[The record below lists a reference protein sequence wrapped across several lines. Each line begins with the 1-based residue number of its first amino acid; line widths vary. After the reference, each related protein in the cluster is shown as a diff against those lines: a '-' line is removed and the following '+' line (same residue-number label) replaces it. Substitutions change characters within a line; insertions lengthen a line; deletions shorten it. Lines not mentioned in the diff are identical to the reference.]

1 VAIFGKKIV
10 SKKRL
15 IWRRTCIVVGA
26 ILGIVLLLLIAVTV
40 ILVTPKA
47 RTAVLQKCVE
57 EINERTDLDVDLGRL
72 YLSPFHHSPMILYR
86 AYKGKEDLP
95 LHIEI
100 DSLYIGHRGQDTLLY
115 VHGLRLQGCMKKPEN
130 EEPKDDFLARTIV
143 VDQLLLDQTI
153 VHSDTLI
160 DAVGINAILDH
171 LHVKSPGLNIA
182 KGKYPMHGL
191 ELADAFIGI
200 DLRDTSSD
208 TEDTISSSTPMAFDV
223 QDGELS
229 NVRFVLN
236 PMGLDIRAGSL
247 STNVLADVGDNLYD
261 ARRLN
266 IGNASLTLESLYLPF
281 DTIYGDALVDL
292 DAGLI
297 NSNGL
302 HARSDEFGA
311 KADLMATTFN
321 LETMRV
327 DLAGNA
333 DYRGS
338 KAKLRGF
345 YDIDD
350 EAYDMLVNV
359 EHVDISP
366 FLKDLHHVE
375 LAGEIHAQG
384 KGIDLYSRA
393 MKCKV
398 AMNLTDCIYDDINV
412 SGLMLDAELVNKTVT
427 GNLHLPVTMTDS
439 DIRLKAE
446 TEHQFFVS
454 DFLTPE
460 RMNVDYHTQM
470 KHVVA
475 HVSGED
481 FDFDYLNL
489 DFTTDT
495 ATSLNMVTQGLTIDA
510 QSPMHVLRLVD
521 DIQPVLGAVT
531 DTTFVQSIVSLQDLT
546 KLDTLR
552 RLIPNL
558 QAEIQL
564 TKGSPVQAII
574 ERLGMDINEVT
585 VSLQSDASQT
595 DLALNASIPDIDH
608 PEDTLHIPAVNA
620 AMRVSMT
627 EGQTTA
633 SLRANTNI
641 TNGVMSLDKLRT
653 DAKLQLDLE
662 RDGRELSG
670 TGQLALNSLVYNGME
685 LGNRTADILISPSKQ
700 YENAIQAD
708 LRLDDIPMELVS
720 GIIQMEDIDLDGI
733 VRAKAT
739 VDGLPAQLDISAEVW
754 PIDVSAKYKP
764 YDVKLNLGETPIVMV
779 HNNVELNDVRIYSAD
794 SSYLALNGGMDLNTM
809 RLDVDWAADGFSPT
823 KLEKNGPFPVYGDL
837 ATDIRG
843 RVTGPLD
850 SIHANVDVTILPT
863 TDLTY
868 PIGKKN
874 LAQVKPH
881 GTANV
886 QYNTIDGELNLGGRI
901 NVDEGLVRYSPK
913 LYPMIPFQV
922 DSGSYVAL
930 NGSIGQ
936 TILHLSASQQVKSDV
951 QSAGEET
958 RRVVFNTG
966 VRVEGVLDSIGI
978 NTIGFFLEAPE
989 DETITRELAA
999 MDEDTREGIAA
1010 ALLATGM
1017 YMGESNEA
1025 AHKNG
1030 YALNSI
1036 INSRINAAMANS
1048 KLGKFL
1054 DVDISSGETEHA
1066 SGKTSDMNIAI
1077 SKTLF
1082 KDKLRITI
1090 GSTITDS
1097 PEVNKANGLLSL
1109 ISADYKLTKSGNVFL
1124 RAFSQRDYE
1133 NILEGELTKSGVGAR
1148 ATKQWKRNHI
1158 MKSSGDTITRTYN
1171 LMADADIAYRSNNTL
1186 GPNLTLAHSTKNL
1199 LGRGETFTVKGYG
1212 AYYGALS
1219 DRIPGDPKKTDTY
1232 KFGIDAALVFPYLH
1246 WVGNNNPEGDTRYR
1260 IGYKYEN
1267 IAGGYGVHK
1276 FFGAFSY
1283 FIRTSNY
1290 VTHVLTPASL
1300 SVIRVKAE
1308 SEELAQEAAEHP
1320 ELIKVLAGN
1329 EFVPSFGYGITYN
1342 DYRTRRTVNTM
1353 IDVEIKDAG
1362 NLVNSVYCLFGYS
1375 WNEIDKTIA
1384 GIPYNQFVK
1393 LTAELWN
1400 RFNLTDRVC
1409 IATRLFAGANLNLGN
1424 SDSAPLSESFY
1435 AGGPNSLRAAAP
1447 YAYGPGNYHSTRF
1460 NQNFFHAGDVKL
1472 EANLELRFPIVWKIN
1487 GAVFVDAGNVW
1498 SVRNTRDL
1506 LSPEDYELLVEAFG
1520 LTEDL
1525 WDGIIGNPYLAKQIA
1540 LGTGAGLRLDID
1552 GLVIRLDLGV
1562 GIHAPYQTYKYD
1574 EDFNPDLTRPITTYY
1589 NMPSVLDGLRLN
1601 FGIGYPF

>member
-1 VAIFGKKIV
+1 V
-10 SKKRL
+10 SRKRL
-15 IWRRTCIVVGA
+15 IWKRTRIVIGA
-26 ILGIVLLLLIAVTV
+26 ILGIVLLLLIAVTIV
-40 ILVTPKA
+40 LVTPKA
-47 RTAVLQKCVE
+47 RTAVLQKCVA

-72 YLSPFHHSPMILYR
+72 YLSPFHHSPMMLYR

-100 DSLYIGHRGQDTLLY
+100 DSLYIGHRGHDTLLY

-130 EEPKDDFLARTIV
+130 GEPKDDFLARTIV
-143 VDQLLLDQTI
+143 VDQLLLDQAT

-160 DAVGINAILDH
+160 DAVGIDALLGHLD
-171 LHVKSPGLNIA
+171 VKSPGLNIA
-182 KGKYPMHGL
+182 KGEYPLHGL
-191 ELADAFIGI
+191 ELADAYIGI
-200 DLRDTSSD
+200 ELCNTETKD
-208 TEDTISSSTPMAFDV
+208 EDTISTSTPMAFEV
-223 QDGELS
+223 PDGELR
-229 NVRFVLN
+229 NVQFVLN
-236 PMGLDIRAGSL
+236 PMGLEIRAGSL

-261 ARRLN
+261 VRRLN
-266 IGNASLTLESLYLPF
+266 IGNASLTRKSLYLPF

-292 DAGLI
+292 DTGLI

-302 HARSDEFGA
+302 HAHSDEFGA
-311 KADLMATTFN
+311 KADLMATTLN

-327 DLAGNA
+327 DLAGDA

-338 KAKLRGF
+338 KANLRGF

-359 EHVDISP
+359 EQVDISP
-366 FLKDLHHVE
+366 FLKDRHHVE
-375 LAGEIHAQG
+375 IAGEIHAQG
-384 KGIDLYSRA
+384 KGIDLDSPE

-398 AMNLTDCIYDDINV
+398 AMNLTDGIYDDINV
-412 SGLMLDAELVNKTVT
+412 SGLKLDAELANKAVA
-427 GNLHLPVTMTDS
+427 GKLHLPVTMTDS

-446 TEHQFFVS
+446 TEHQFRAS
-454 DFLTPE
+454 DFLTPK

-475 HVSGED
+475 HVAGED
-481 FDFDYLNL
+481 FDVDYLNL
-489 DFTTDT
+489 DFTTNT
-495 ATSLNMVTQGLTIDA
+495 ATSLKMATQGLTIDA

-521 DIQPVLGAVT
+521 DVQPLLGIVT
-531 DTTFVQSIVSLQDLT
+531 DTAFVQSIVSLQDLT
-546 KLDTLR
+546 MLDMLR
-552 RLIPNL
+552 RLIPNM

-574 ERLGMDINEVT
+574 ERVGVDINEVT
-585 VSLQSDASQT
+585 MSLKSDAFQS
-595 DLALNASIPDIDH
+595 DLALNASIPCINHTDD
-608 PEDTLHIPAVNA
+608 DSTGLRLPAATAVIRVN
-620 AMRVSMT
+620 MT
-627 EGQTTA
+627 EGKTTA
-633 SLRANTNI
+633 SLTANTNI
-641 TNGVMSLDKLRT
+641 TDGVMSVDKLRT
-653 DAKLQLDLE
+653 DATLQLNLE
-662 RDGRELSG
+662 RNRRELSG
-670 TGQLALNSLVYNGME
+670 TGHLALDGLIYDGME
-685 LGNRTADILISPSKQ
+685 LGDRTADILISPSKQ

-708 LRLDDIPMELVS
+708 VRLDDIPLELVS
-720 GIIQMEDIDLDGI
+720 SIIQRDDLDLNGI

-739 VDGLPAQLDISAEVW
+739 ADGLPAQLDLSAEVW
-754 PIDVSAKYKP
+754 PIDVSVKYKP

-809 RLDVDWAADGFSPT
+809 RLDVGLAADSFSPA
-823 KLEKNGPFPVYGDL
+823 KLEPNGPIPVHGNL

-843 RVTGPLD
+843 RVAGPLD
-850 SIHANVDVTILPT
+850 SIHANVDVTILHT

-868 PIGKKN
+868 PIDKKN

-881 GTANV
+881 GTVNV
-886 QYNTIDGELNLGGRI
+886 QYNTTDGELNLGGRI
-901 NVDEGLVRYSPK
+901 HVDEGLVRYSPK

-922 DSGSYVAL
+922 DSGSYVAF
-930 NGSIGQ
+930 NGPIGQ
-936 TILHLSASQQVKSDV
+936 TMLHLSASQQVKADV
-951 QSAGEET
+951 QSTDEET
-958 RRVVFNTG
+958 RRVTFNTG
-966 VRVEGVLDSIGI
+966 VRVNGILDSIDI
-978 NTIGFFLEAPE
+978 NTIGFFLEAPD
-989 DETITRELAA
+989 DETITRELASL
-999 MDEDTREGIAA
+999 DEDTREGLAA

-1025 AHKNG
+1025 AQKSG

-1036 INSRINAAMANS
+1036 INSRINAVMANS
-1048 KLGKFL
+1048 KIGKFV

-1082 KDKLRITI
+1082 DDRLRITV
-1090 GSTITDS
+1090 GSTITDN

-1133 NILEGELTKSGVGAR
+1133 NILEGELTKSGIGVGATR
-1148 ATKQWKRNHI
+1148 QWKRNHF
-1158 MKSSGDTITRTYN
+1158 MKSLGDSITRTYN
-1171 LMADADIAYRSNNTL
+1171 LMADADITYRSNNSL

-1199 LGRGETFTVKGYG
+1199 FGRGETFTVKGYG

-1219 DRIPGDPKKTDTY
+1219 NRTPGDPKKTDTY
-1232 KFGIDAALVFPYLH
+1232 KYGVDAALIFPYLH
-1246 WVGNNNPEGDTRYR
+1246 WVGDNHPEGDTRYR

-1276 FFGAFSY
+1276 LSGAFSY

-1290 VTHVLTPASL
+1290 ITHVFTPASL
-1300 SVIRVKAE
+1300 SIIRVKAE
-1308 SEELAQEAAEHP
+1308 SEELAHEAAEHP
-1320 ELIKVLAGN
+1320 ELLKVLAGN
-1329 EFVPSFGYGITYN
+1329 EFVPSIGYGITYS
-1342 DYRTRRTVNTM
+1342 DYRTKRAVNTM
-1353 IDVEIKDAG
+1353 ADFEIKDAG
-1362 NLVNSVYCLFGYS
+1362 NLVNTVYYLLGHP
-1375 WNEIDKTIA
+1375 WNEIDKPIA

-1409 IATRLFAGANLNLGN
+1409 IATRLFAGANLPLGN

-1447 YAYGPGNYHSTRF
+1447 YAFGPGNYHSVKY

-1472 EANLELRFPIVWKIN
+1472 EANLELRFPVVWKIN

-1498 SVRNTRDL
+1498 NWRNTRDL
-1506 LSPEDYELLVEAFG
+1506 ISSEDYELLLEAFG

-1552 GLVIRLDLGV
+1552 GLVVRLDLGV
-1562 GIHAPYQTYKYD
+1562 GIHAPFQTYKYD
-1574 EDFNPDLTRPITTYY
+1574 KDHNPDYSRPITTYY

-1601 FGIGYPF
+1601 FSIGYPF

>member
-1 VAIFGKKIV
+1 M
-10 SKKRL
+10 SKKNL
-15 IWRRTCIVVGA
+15 IWRTTRIVLGA

-47 RTAVLQKCVE
+47 RTAVLQKCVA

-72 YLSPFHHSPMILYR
+72 YLSPFHHSPMMLYR

-130 EEPKDDFLARTIV
+130 GEPKDDFLARTIV
-143 VDQLLLDQTI
+143 VNQLLLDQTT

-160 DAVGINAILDH
+160 EAVGIDAILGH
-171 LHVKSPGLNIA
+171 LFVKSPGLNIE
-182 KGKYPMHGL
+182 KGEYPLHGL
-191 ELADAFIGI
+191 ELADAYIGI
-200 DLRDTSSD
+200 GLYDTSTD
-208 TEDTISSSTPMAFDV
+208 TEDTTSSSSPMAFEV
-223 QDGELS
+223 PDGELS

-261 ARRLN
+261 VRRLN

-292 DAGLI
+292 DTGLI

-311 KADLMATTFN
+311 KADLTATTLN

-338 KAKLRGF
+338 KAVLKGF

-350 EAYDMLVNV
+350 EVYDMMVDV
-359 EHVDISP
+359 EQVDISP
-366 FLKDLHHVE
+366 FLKDRHHVE

-384 KGIDLYSRA
+384 KGIDPYSPA
-393 MKCKV
+393 MKCTV
-398 AMNLTDCIYDDINV
+398 AMNLTDCIYDGINV
-412 SGLMLDAELVNKTVT
+412 SGLMLDAELANKAVT

-439 DIRLKAE
+439 NIRLKAE
-446 TEHQFFVS
+446 TEHQFLVS

-470 KHVVA
+470 KHIIA
-475 HVSGED
+475 YMAGED
-481 FDFDYLNL
+481 FDVGYLDL
-489 DFTTDT
+489 DFTTNT
-495 ATSLNMVTQGLTIDA
+495 ATSLYMVTQGLTIDA

-521 DIQPVLGAVT
+521 DVQPLLGAVT
-531 DTTFVQSIVSLQDLT
+531 DTAFVQSIVSLQDLT
-546 KLDTLR
+546 MLDTLQ
-552 RLIPNL
+552 RLIPNM

-564 TKGSPVQAII
+564 TKGSPIQNII
-574 ERLGMDINEVT
+574 ERMGVDINEVT
-585 VSLQSDASQT
+585 MSLKSDTFQSN
-595 DLALNASIPDIDH
+595 LALDASIPNNDH
-608 PEDTLHIPAVNA
+608 TDNDSTGLRLPAATA
-620 AMRVSMT
+620 AMRVHMT
-627 EGQTTA
+627 EGKTAA
-633 SLRANTNI
+633 SLSANTNI
-641 TNGVMSLDKLRT
+641 TDGVMSVDKLRT
-653 DAKLQLDLE
+653 EATLQLNLE
-662 RDGRELSG
+662 RNGRELSG
-670 TGQLALNSLVYNGME
+670 MGHLALDSLVYNGMK

-700 YENAIQAD
+700 YENAIQTD
-708 LRLDDIPMELVS
+708 VRLDDIPLELVS
-720 GIIQMEDIDLDGI
+720 SIIQMDDIYLDGI
-733 VRAKAT
+733 VQAKAT
-739 VDGLPAQLDISAEVW
+739 VDGLPAQLDISAEVR

-764 YDVKLNLGETPIVMV
+764 YDVTLNLGETPIVMV
-779 HNNVELNDVRIYSAD
+779 HNNVTLNDVRIYSTD
-794 SSYLALNGGMDLNTM
+794 SSYLSLNGGMNLNTM
-809 RLDVDWAADGFSPT
+809 RLDIDLAADSFSPT
-823 KLEKNGPFPVYGDL
+823 KLEQNGPIPVFGDL

-850 SIHANVDVTILPT
+850 SIHANVDVTVLPT

-868 PIGKKN
+868 PIDKKN

-881 GTANV
+881 GTVNL
-886 QYNTIDGELNLGGRI
+886 QYNTTDGKLNLGGRI
-901 NVDEGLVRYSPK
+901 HVDEGLVRYSPK

-922 DSGSYVAL
+922 DSGSYVAF
-930 NGSIGQ
+930 NGPIGQ
-936 TILHLSASQQVKSDV
+936 TMLHISASQQVKADV
-951 QSAGEET
+951 QSTDEET
-958 RRVVFNTG
+958 RRVTFNTG
-966 VRVEGVLDSIGI
+966 VRVEGVLDSIGL
-978 NTIGFFLEAPE
+978 NTIGFFLEAPD
-989 DETITRELAA
+989 DETITRELASL
-999 MDEDTREGIAA
+999 DEDTREGLAA

-1025 AHKNG
+1025 AQKSG

-1048 KLGKFL
+1048 KIGKFM

-1082 KDKLRITI
+1082 KDKLRITV
-1090 GSTITDS
+1090 GSTITDN

-1133 NILEGELTKSGVGAR
+1133 NILEGELTKSGIGVGATR
-1148 ATKQWKRNHI
+1148 QWKRNHF
-1158 MKSSGDTITRTYN
+1158 MKSLGDSIMRTYN
-1171 LMADADIAYRSNNTL
+1171 LMADADITYRSNNSL

-1199 LGRGETFTVKGYG
+1199 FGRGETFTVKGYG

-1219 DRIPGDPKKTDTY
+1219 NRIPGDPKKTDTY
-1232 KFGIDAALVFPYLH
+1232 KYGVDAALIFPYLH
-1246 WVGNNNPEGDTRYR
+1246 WAGDNKPEGDTRYR

-1276 FFGAFSY
+1276 FSGSLSY

-1290 VTHVLTPASL
+1290 ITHVFTPASL
-1300 SVIRVKAE
+1300 SLIRVKAE
-1308 SEELAQEAAEHP
+1308 SEELAHEAALHP

-1329 EFVPSFGYGITYN
+1329 EFVPSIGYGITYS
-1342 DYRTRRTVNTM
+1342 DYRTKRAVNTM
-1353 IDVEIKDAG
+1353 IDFEIKEAG
-1362 NLVNSVYCLFGYS
+1362 NLTNAIYCLLGHE
-1375 WNEIDKTIA
+1375 WGEIDKPIA
-1384 GIPYNQFVK
+1384 RIPYNQFVK

-1400 RFNLTDRVC
+1400 RFNFTDRVC
-1409 IATRLFAGANLNLGN
+1409 IATRLFAGANLPLGN

-1447 YAYGPGNYHSTRF
+1447 YAYGPGNYHSLKY

-1472 EANLELRFPIVWKIN
+1472 EANFELRFPIVWKIN

-1498 SVRNTRDL
+1498 GWHNTRDL
-1506 LSPEDYELLVEAFG
+1506 LSSEDYELLVEAFG

-1562 GIHAPYQTYKYD
+1562 GIHTPYQTYKYTK
-1574 EDFNPDLTRPITTYY
+1574 EGSPDLTRPITTYY
-1589 NMPSVLDGLRLN
+1589 NIPSVLDGLRLN
-1601 FGIGYPF
+1601 FSIGYPF